1 MWQNREAAK
10 VERAKLKRLRKLH
23 GIYPSISMF
32 NLLQLPLHM
41 TYISLINKLSYSY
54 DITPAMLTEGFL
66 WFRDLSSPDP
76 FSILPIMG
84 GVLNV
89 LNMLNSTVSNTSP
102 TMRKFRRY
110 IIVLPLISIPIQMT
124 FPVAFNLY
132 WIASSSVQLAILLAF
147 RQDRFRHFMGVPD
160 YLPGS
165 KLER

>member
-1 MWQNREAAK
+1 
-10 VERAKLKRLRKLH
+10 
-23 GIYPSISMF
+23 
-32 NLLQLPLHM
+32 
-41 TYISLINKLSYSY
+41 
-54 DITPAMLTEGFL
+54 MLTEGML

-76 FSILPIMG
+76 FSILPIVG

-89 LNMLNSTVSNTSP
+89 LNMLNSTVSNSSP

-147 RQDRFRHFMGVPD
+147 RQDRFRLFMGVPD